1 MADARTIRKLTTKL
15 RIAKLRVR
23 RLELLLRLAERE
35 AASRCEHEWVREL
48 PGGMR
53 DNGEFWY
60 ICRRCGKVE

>member
-35 AASRCEHEWVREL
+35 AASRGEHDWVRGL
-48 PGGMR
+48 PDEPR
-53 DNGEFWY
+53 ENGELWY
-60 ICRRCGKVE
+60 RCKKCGKTE